1 MPFDARPMLFNQPT
15 GENAVQE
22 KIPKSWFS
30 MKRASLALAGLIALA
45 FTVILSV
52 AESPAPPPVP
62 TPPTAQTAPAE
73 GSKPATPTPPPVT
86 PPAPAPTYHALLIGV
101 GKYQNLAERYQLK
114 DGPGND
120 VTLMRDVLLQRYKGF
135 FSPER
140 ITVLADGV
148 EGSVGDPTRAAI
160 LKELTNL
167 SEQVKPGD
175 FAVVYYSG
183 HGSQQTVTDQT
194 AANEPDGRDEIL
206 LPSDVG
212 NWNDTADVV
221 ENAII
226 DNEIET
232 RLTALR
238 QRGAFVLAVFDSCHS
253 ATVTRNAPP
262 EDWRD
267 RGIEPEDLGIPA
279 AALNKATARG
289 ADGAGVS
296 EAGHTFAG
304 ITDAGA
310 TGGYVAFFAAQSNE
324 TAPQLRLPQSD
335 PRRQTHGLL
344 TYTLASALAQL
355 PEGVS
360 YRQVGEQVARQ
371 YVADRFNSPTPAFE
385 GDRLDA
391 PVFGQ
396 KPDERVRQWP
406 VKRNDA
412 QLSIAAGT
420 LHGLAEDALLVVVAG
435 PVANE
440 PLGYLKV
447 TSLDLMSSQ
456 LVPTQP
462 KDIQKP
468 AIDPTQI
475 PPGAYARLLSSPT
488 RLTLRVA
495 PPLEESQLPPKTSY
509 TAAERQARTTL
520 LEALTK
526 AATQTEGLRIELTQP
541 TNNAD
546 VLLRLQDGN
555 LWLLDPGAELV
566 TAGPR
571 KSPSIAVTNTGALA
585 GIVETHL
592 QPLAKALSLL
602 RLTAQLGEAASA
614 LQLEVKLW
622 RKAQGAADFQEIDSK
637 PGAAATFNP
646 SDQLKMTFKNA
657 GREPLDVTVLF
668 IDSRYGV
675 TAVYPGSS
683 GYLNRLLPGN
693 QDEIKGDINADTTGQ
708 ERMLIIA
715 TKAETGMP
723 ASNFTYLAQAG
734 VPATVKKG
742 PEQPVTRGSTRGEV
756 LAVEDILL
764 RAVFGQSAIAQRG
777 FGLTTPTSETV
788 ILRELQW
795 QVAAPSKPASPTN

>member
-1 MPFDARPMLFNQPT
+1 M
-15 GENAVQE
+15 QE

-30 MKRASLALAGLIALA
+30 MKRASLALAGLITLA
-45 FTVILSV
+45 FTVVLSV
-52 AESPAPPPVP
+52 AESPTPPPAP
-62 TPPTAQTAPAE
+62 TPPTAQTMPAE
-73 GSKPATPTPPPVT
+73 GSKPATPTSPPVT

-101 GKYQNLAERYQLK
+101 GENPELPAVPQLQ
-114 DGPGND
+114 DGPRND
-120 VTLMRDVLLQRYKGF
+120 VKLMRTVLQSKG

-160 LKELTNL
+160 LDGLTAL
-167 SEQVKPGD
+167 SERVKPGD

-183 HGSQQTVTDQT
+183 HGSQQPVTDQT
-194 AANEPDGRDEIL
+194 AASEPDRWDETL
-206 LPSDVG
+206 LPRDARK
-212 NWNDTADVV
+212 WNGSAGVV

-253 ATVTRNAPP
+253 ATVTRKVPP

-267 RGIEPEDLGIPA
+267 RGIKPEDLGVPE
-279 AALNKATARG
+279 AALDKVTARG
-289 ADGAGVS
+289 LGGASVKESGGAFSVS
-296 EAGHTFAG
+296 GPANA
-304 ITDAGA
+304 
-310 TGGYVAFFAAQSNE
+310 GGYVAFFAAQSNE
-324 TAPQLRLPQSD
+324 TAPQMRLPQGQ
-335 PRRQTHGLL
+335 PGRETHGLL
-344 TYTLASALAQL
+344 TYTLASALARL
-355 PEGVS
+355 PDGVS

-371 YVADRFNSPTPAFE
+371 YVADHFNSPMPAFE

-396 KPDERVRQWP
+396 TPIELVRQWP

-412 QLSIAAGT
+412 QLSIPAGR
-420 LHGLAEDALLVVVAG
+420 LHGLAEDALLVVVAS
-435 PVANE
+435 PVASE

-447 TSLDLMSSQ
+447 TSLDLMNSQ

-509 TAAERQARTTL
+509 TVAERQARTTL

-541 TNNAD
+541 TDNAD
-546 VLLRLQDGN
+546 VVLRLQDGN
-555 LWLLDPGAELV
+555 LWLLNPGAELV

-592 QPLAKALSLL
+592 QPLAKALNLL
-602 RLTAQLGEAASA
+602 RLTEKLSEVTSA
-614 LQLEVKLW
+614 LQLEVKLS
-622 RKAQGAADFQEIDSK
+622 RKPKGAADFQTVESK
-637 PGAAATFNP
+637 PGAMATFNP
-646 SDQLKMTFKNA
+646 GDKLKVTFRNA
-657 GREPLDVTVLF
+657 GKAPLDITALF
-668 IDSRYGV
+668 IDSRYEIS
-675 TAVYPGSS
+675 AIYPS
-683 GYLNRLLPGN
+683 GGALNRLAPGD
-693 QDEIKGDINADTTGQ
+693 QDKIEGDVNADTTGQ
-708 ERMLIIA
+708 ERILIIA

-723 ASNFTYLAQAG
+723 ASNFAYLAHPG
-734 VPATVKKG
+734 VPPTVKNG
-742 PEQPVTRGSTRGEV
+742 PEQPAARGSTRGEV
-756 LAVEDILL
+756 LAVEDVLL
-764 RAVFGQSAIAQRG
+764 RAVFGQNAVAQRG
-777 FGLTTPTSETV
+777 FGQTTPTDETV
-788 ILRELQW
+788 ILQELPW
-795 QVAAPSKPASPTN
+795 QVAAPATTNPAN